1 MAIACLITKE
11 NMNKTAKRIVLSGMA
26 AAMLMSCGTAKKS
39 GQSNNIGEISRGG
52 EMENIDSDFL
62 ILTDGQR
69 ELLVKNNTFALN
81 LFNKVSGMESKVISP
96 LSVTGLMTM
105 LANGADGETKQEI
118 LNALG
123 FSGASMDEIN
133 ALYSYIIKKA
143 GKLDPAT
150 TVSIADY
157 IAVNKDYKL
166 NGEFTRTIND
176 WFRAEV
182 QNLDFTSKKTTGV
195 INGWCSDHTD
205 GMIPKIIDN
214 VEPSA
219 AAYLMNAI
227 YFNGSWADKF
237 DAKDTKLERFRG
249 YTRDIKKVRMM
260 HRNDEYL
267 YTSNKTYSA
276 VRIPYGNGTFS
287 MTVLLPNEDK
297 SIQEMMKVL
306 SAKELS
312 KIRQIMENC
321 KVDLKLPKFTTEVEQ
336 PLNDIISDLGASTMF
351 KPSADFSKMADGNMF
366 VSKMLQKAKIE
377 VSEEGTK
384 AAAVTAAIM
393 TMSALA
399 PEPRQV
405 EFHADRPFVYFI
417 SESRTGA
424 IYFIGQFTG
433 SEI

>member
-1 MAIACLITKE
+1 M
-11 NMNKTAKRIVLSGMA
+11 LSGMA
-26 AAMLMSCGTAKKS
+26 AAMMVSCGTVKKS
-39 GQSNNIGEISRGG
+39 GKSDNPVISRGDN
-52 EMENIDSDFL
+52 MENIDNDFL

-69 ELLVKNNTFALN
+69 ALLAKNNTFALN
-81 LFNKVSGMESKVISP
+81 LFNKVSGMDSRVISP
-96 LSVTGLMTM
+96 LSVTGLMTI
-105 LANGADGETKQEI
+105 LSNGADGETRREI
-118 LNALG
+118 LNTLG
-123 FSGASMDEIN
+123 FSGASQDEIN
-133 ALYSYIIKKA
+133 ALYGFLIKKA
-143 GKLDPAT
+143 GKLDPST
-150 TVSIADY
+150 TVSIADF
-157 IAVNKDYKL
+157 IAVNKNNKVKK
-166 NGEFTRTIND
+166 EFERTVSD
-176 WFRAEV
+176 WFKAEAE
-182 QNLDFTSKKTTGV
+182 NLDFTSSKTAGI
-195 INGWCSDHTD
+195 INDWCSEHTD
-205 GMIPKIIDN
+205 GMIPKIIDS

-219 AAYLMNAI
+219 VAYLMNAI
-227 YFNGSWADKF
+227 YFNGSWTDKF
-237 DAKDTKLERFRG
+237 DTKDTKLERFRG

-297 SIQEMMKVL
+297 SIPDMMKVL

-312 KIRQIMENC
+312 RMRQNMENC

-336 PLNDIISDLGASTMF
+336 PLNDIIASLGASTMF
-351 KPSADFSKMADGNMF
+351 RPSADFSKLADGNIF
-366 VSKMLQKAKIE
+366 VSKMFQKAKIE

-405 EFHADRPFVYFI
+405 EFHADRPFVYLI
-417 SESRTGA
+417 SESGTGA

>member
-1 MAIACLITKE
+1 
-11 NMNKTAKRIVLSGMA
+11 MNKTARKVVLSVMA

-39 GQSNNIGEISRGG
+39 GQSNIGETSR
-52 EMENIDSDFL
+52 EEDIENIDSDFL

-69 ELLVKNNTFALN
+69 DLLTKNNTFALN
-81 LFNKVSGMESKVISP
+81 LFNKVSGMDSGVISP

-157 IAVNKDYKL
+157 IAVNKNYKL
-166 NGEFTRTIND
+166 NEEYTRTIND
-176 WFRAEV
+176 WFKAEI
-182 QNLDFTSKKTTGV
+182 QNLDFTSKKTTGI

-219 AAYLMNAI
+219 VAYLMNAI
-227 YFNGSWADKF
+227 YFNGSWAEKF
-237 DAKDTKLERFRG
+237 DAKDTKLERFKG

-260 HRNDEYL
+260 HRNDECL
-267 YTSNKTYSA
+267 YTANKTYSA
-276 VRIPYGNGTFS
+276 VRIPYGDGTFS

-306 SAKELS
+306 SAKEIS
-312 KIRQIMENC
+312 KIRQNMENC

-336 PLNDIISDLGASTMF
+336 PLNDIISSLGASTMF

-366 VSKMLQKAKIE
+366 VSKMLQKARIE

-399 PEPRQV
+399 PEPRTV

-424 IYFIGQFTG
+424 IYFMGQFTG

>member
-1 MAIACLITKE
+1 
-11 NMNKTAKRIVLSGMA
+11 
-26 AAMLMSCGTAKKS
+26 
-39 GQSNNIGEISRGG
+39 
-52 EMENIDSDFL
+52 MEVIESDRL

-69 ELLVKNNTFALN
+69 ELLAKNNAFALN
-81 LFNKVSGMESKVISP
+81 LFNKVSGMDSKVISP
-96 LSVTGLMTM
+96 LSVSGLMSM

-118 LNALG
+118 LNTLG
-123 FSGASMDEIN
+123 FSGGSMDEIN
-133 ALYSYIIKKA
+133 SLYNHIIQKA

-176 WFRAEV
+176 RFKAEV
-182 QNLDFTSKKTTGV
+182 QNLDFTSKKTTGI
-195 INGWCSDHTD
+195 INDWCSDHTN

-219 AAYLMNAI
+219 VAYLMNAI

-237 DAKDTKLERFRG
+237 DAKDTGLERFRG

-267 YTSNKTYSA
+267 YTSNNIYSA
-276 VRIPYGNGTFS
+276 VRIPYGNGTYA
-287 MTVLLPNEDK
+287 MTVLLPQEDK
-297 SIQEMMKVL
+297 SIQEMMKTL
-306 SAKELS
+306 SVKEITSL
-312 KIRQIMENC
+312 RRMMENC
-321 KVDLKLPKFTTEVEQ
+321 KVDLKLPKFTTEVEL
-336 PLNDIISDLGASTMF
+336 PLNDVISALGAPTMF
-351 KPSADFSKMADGNMF
+351 SSSADFSRLADGNLF

-393 TMSALA
+393 TMSSLA

-405 EFHADRPFVYFI
+405 EFHADRPFVYII
-417 SESRTGA
+417 SDSDTGA

-433 SEI
+433 NEI

>member
-1 MAIACLITKE
+1 M
-11 NMNKTAKRIVLSGMA
+11 LSGMA
-26 AAMLMSCGTAKKS
+26 AAMMVSCGTVKKS
-39 GQSNNIGEISRGG
+39 GKSDNPVISRGDN
-52 EMENIDSDFL
+52 MENIDNDFL

-69 ELLVKNNTFALN
+69 ALLAKNNTFALN
-81 LFNKVSGMESKVISP
+81 LFNKVSGMDSRVISP
-96 LSVTGLMTM
+96 LSVTGLMTI
-105 LANGADGETKQEI
+105 LSNGADGETRREI
-118 LNALG
+118 LNTLG
-123 FSGASMDEIN
+123 FSGASQDEIN
-133 ALYSYIIKKA
+133 ALYGFLIKKA
-143 GKLDPAT
+143 GKLDPST
-150 TVSIADY
+150 TVSIADF
-157 IAVNKDYKL
+157 IAVNKNNKVKK
-166 NGEFTRTIND
+166 EFERTVSD
-176 WFRAEV
+176 WFKAEAE
-182 QNLDFTSKKTTGV
+182 NLDFTSSKTAGI
-195 INGWCSDHTD
+195 INDWCSEHTD
-205 GMIPKIIDN
+205 GMIPKIIDS

-219 AAYLMNAI
+219 VAYLMNAI
-227 YFNGSWADKF
+227 YFNGSWAEKF
-237 DAKDTKLERFRG
+237 DAKDTKLERFKG

-297 SIQEMMKVL
+297 SIPDMMKVL

-312 KIRQIMENC
+312 RMRQNMENC

-336 PLNDIISDLGASTMF
+336 PLNDIIASLGASTMF
-351 KPSADFSKMADGNMF
+351 RPSADFSKLADGNIF
-366 VSKMLQKAKIE
+366 VSKMFQKAKIE

-405 EFHADRPFVYFI
+405 EFHADRPFVYLI
-417 SESRTGA
+417 SESGTGA

>member
-1 MAIACLITKE
+1 M
-11 NMNKTAKRIVLSGMA
+11 MV
-26 AAMLMSCGTAKKS
+26 SCGTVKKS
-39 GQSNNIGEISRGG
+39 GKSDNPVISRGDN
-52 EMENIDSDFL
+52 MENIDNDFL

-69 ELLVKNNTFALN
+69 ALLAKNNTFALN
-81 LFNKVSGMESKVISP
+81 LFNKVSGMDSRVISP
-96 LSVTGLMTM
+96 LSVTGLMTI
-105 LANGADGETKQEI
+105 LSNGADGETRREI
-118 LNALG
+118 LNTLG
-123 FSGASMDEIN
+123 FSGASQDEIN
-133 ALYSYIIKKA
+133 ALYGFLIKKA
-143 GKLDPAT
+143 GKLDPST
-150 TVSIADY
+150 TVSIADF
-157 IAVNKDYKL
+157 IAVNKNNKVKK
-166 NGEFTRTIND
+166 EFERTVSD
-176 WFRAEV
+176 WFKAEAE
-182 QNLDFTSKKTTGV
+182 NLDFTSSKTAGI
-195 INGWCSDHTD
+195 INDWCSEHTD
-205 GMIPKIIDN
+205 GMIPKIIDS

-219 AAYLMNAI
+219 VAYLMNAI
-227 YFNGSWADKF
+227 YFNGSWTDKF
-237 DAKDTKLERFRG
+237 DTKDTKLERFRG

-297 SIQEMMKVL
+297 SIPDMMKVL

-312 KIRQIMENC
+312 RMRQNMENC

-336 PLNDIISDLGASTMF
+336 PLNDIIASLGASTMF
-351 KPSADFSKMADGNMF
+351 RPSADFSKLADGNIF
-366 VSKMLQKAKIE
+366 VSKMFQKAKIE

-405 EFHADRPFVYFI
+405 EFHADRPFVYLI
-417 SESRTGA
+417 SESGTGA

>member
-1 MAIACLITKE
+1 MAIACLTGKE
-11 NMNKTAKRIVLSGMA
+11 RDMNKTTRKVLISGMA
-26 AAMLMSCGTAKKS
+26 AAMLVSCGTAKKS
-39 GQSNNIGEISRGG
+39 GQSDAGQVIMGN
-52 EMENIDSDFL
+52 MEEIDSDYL
-62 ILTDGQR
+62 ILDDSQR
-69 ELLVKNNTFALN
+69 DLLAKNNTFAIN
-81 LFNKVSGMESKVISP
+81 LFNKVSGMDSRVISP
-96 LSVTGLMTM
+96 LSITGLMTI
-105 LANGADGETKQEI
+105 LSNGADGETRQEI
-118 LNALG
+118 LNTLG
-123 FSGASMDEIN
+123 FSGASQDEIN
-133 ALYSYIIKKA
+133 ALYGYLIKKA
-143 GKLDPAT
+143 GKLDPST

-157 IAVNKDYKL
+157 IAVNKNNKVKKDF
-166 NGEFTRTIND
+166 ERTVSD
-176 WFRAEV
+176 WFKAEV
-182 QNLDFTSKKTTGV
+182 ENLDFTSDKTAGI
-195 INGWCSDHTD
+195 INDWCSEHTD

-219 AAYLMNAI
+219 VAYLMNAI
-227 YFNGSWADKF
+227 YFNGSWTDKF
-237 DAKDTKLERFRG
+237 DAKDTKVERFRG

-297 SIQEMMKVL
+297 SIQDMMKVL

-312 KIRQIMENC
+312 KIRQNMENC

-336 PLNDIISDLGASTMF
+336 PLNDIIASLGASTMF
-351 KPSADFSKMADGNMF
+351 KPAADFSKLAEGNMF
-366 VSKMLQKAKIE
+366 VSKMFQKAKIE

-405 EFHADRPFVYFI
+405 EFHADRPFVYVI
-417 SESRTGA
+417 SESSTGA

>member
-1 MAIACLITKE
+1 
-11 NMNKTAKRIVLSGMA
+11 
-26 AAMLMSCGTAKKS
+26 MLMSCGTAKKS
-39 GQSNNIGEISRGG
+39 GRSDAGQVIMGN
-52 EMENIDSDFL
+52 MEEEIDSGYP
-62 ILTDGQR
+62 ILSDAQR
-69 ELLVKNNTFALN
+69 ELLAKNNAFALK
-81 LFNKVSGMESKVISP
+81 LFNKVSGMDSKVISP
-96 LSVTGLMTM
+96 LSVSGLMSM

-118 LNALG
+118 LNTLG
-123 FSGASMDEIN
+123 FSEGSMDEIN
-133 ALYSYIIKKA
+133 SLYSHIIQKA

-176 WFRAEV
+176 WFKAEV
-182 QNLDFTSKKTTGV
+182 QNLDFTSKKTTGI

-214 VEPSA
+214 VEPNA
-219 AAYLMNAI
+219 VAYLMNAI
-227 YFNGSWADKF
+227 YFNGSWADRF
-237 DAKDTKLERFRG
+237 DAKDTGLERFRG

-276 VRIPYGNGTFS
+276 VRIPYGNGTYA
-287 MTVLLPNEDK
+287 MTVLLPQEDK
-297 SIQEMMKVL
+297 SIREMMQAL
-306 SAKELS
+306 SVKEITSLG
-312 KIRQIMENC
+312 RMMENC
-321 KVDLKLPKFTTEVEQ
+321 KVDLKLPKFTTEVELS
-336 PLNDIISDLGASTMF
+336 LNDVISTLGAPTMF
-351 KPSADFSKMADGNMF
+351 SSSADFSRLADGNLF

-399 PEPRQV
+399 PEPRTV
-405 EFHADRPFVYFI
+405 EFHADRPFVYII
-417 SESRTGA
+417 SESDTGA